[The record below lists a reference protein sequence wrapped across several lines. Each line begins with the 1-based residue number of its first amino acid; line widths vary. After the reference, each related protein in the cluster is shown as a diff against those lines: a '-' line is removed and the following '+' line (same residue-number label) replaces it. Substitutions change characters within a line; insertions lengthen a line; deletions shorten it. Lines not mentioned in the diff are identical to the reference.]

1 MAYSSQLVTELGD
14 YFKAAGISAAFE
26 EKGGN
31 AFFTIRMKLRCRLQ
45 TAQMI
50 ILVREDNFSTIT
62 TLPLA
67 ADENHR
73 LAMAEFLTRIN
84 WGMRNGNFEM
94 SMDTGEIRFKTY
106 LHTGAHP
113 LDPSGVRVATLLPFL
128 MIDRFGDALLEVLFG
143 FKTPREAFE
152 SLPSK

>member
-1 MAYSSQLVTELGD
+1 MAYSKELVSQLGD
-14 YFKAAGISAAFE
+14 FLKSAGITAAFE
-26 EKGGN
+26 ERDGH
-31 AFFTIRMKLRCRLQ
+31 ALFSIRMKLRCKLQ

-50 ILVREDNFSTIT
+50 ILVRDDHFAALT

-106 LHTGAHP
+106 VHVGAQP
-113 LDPSGVRVATLLPFL
+113 LDPAAARLATLLPFL

-143 FKTPREAFE
+143 FKSPREAFE
-152 SLPSK
+152 SLPVR

>member
-1 MAYSSQLVTELGD
+1 MAYSKELVSQLGD
-14 YFKAAGISAAFE
+14 FLKSAGITAAFE
-26 EKGGN
+26 EKDGI
-31 AFFTIRMKLRCRLQ
+31 ALFSIRMKVRCKLQ

-50 ILVREDNFSTIT
+50 ILVREDNFATLT

-94 SMDTGEIRFKTY
+94 SMDTGEIRYKTY
-106 LHTGAHP
+106 VHTGAQP
-113 LDPSGVRVATLLPFL
+113 LDMAAARLATLLPFL

-143 FKTPREAFE
+143 FKSPREAFE
-152 SLPSK
+152 SLPPR

>member
-1 MAYSSQLVTELGD
+1 MAYSAELVKALGD
-14 YFKAAGISAAFE
+14 FFKAAGISAAFE
-26 EKGGN
+26 EKAGN
-31 AFFTIRMKLRCRLQ
+31 AVFSIRMKLRCKLQ

-50 ILVREDNFSTIT
+50 ILVREDNFSTLT

-67 ADENHR
+67 ADEDHR
-73 LAMAEFLTRIN
+73 LAMAEFLTRVN

-106 LHTGAHP
+106 VHTGAQP
-113 LDPSGVRVATLLPFL
+113 LDVSAARLATMLPFL

-152 SLPSK
+152 SLQAK

>member
-1 MAYSSQLVTELGD
+1 MAYSKELVSQLGD
-14 YFKAAGISAAFE
+14 FLKSAGITAAFE
-26 EKGGN
+26 EKDGI
-31 AFFTIRMKLRCRLQ
+31 ALFSIRMKVRCKLQ

-50 ILVREDNFSTIT
+50 ILVREDNFATLTTI
-62 TLPLA
+62 PLA

-94 SMDTGEIRFKTY
+94 SMDTGEIRYKTY
-106 LHTGAHP
+106 VHTGTQP
-113 LDPSGVRVATLLPFL
+113 LDMAAARLATLLPFL

-143 FKTPREAFE
+143 FKSPREAFE
-152 SLPSK
+152 SLPPR